1 MNIQACPT
9 PRLYTRP
16 PLGVRRV
23 ILYATAGV
31 SAQDADSKPIP
42 RMGETTGAGVSL
54 HSASYGQ
61 TYFPPMIIDGPPHS
75 DAAAAAVVLLSASYA
90 QTYFPPVIIDGPAHS
105 NAASAAVVLLSASY
119 AQTYW
124 PPVPVD
130 RAFTA
135 AATATVSLLSASYA
149 DTRT

>member
-31 SAQDADSKPIP
+31 SAQDAALTPIP
-42 RMGETTGAGVSL
+42 RMGETTAAGVSL
-54 HSASYGQ
+54 HSASYAQ
-61 TYFPPMIIDGPPHS
+61 TYFPPMVIDGPSHS
-75 DAAAAAVVLLSASYA
+75 DAAAASVVLLSASCA
-90 QTYFPPVIIDGPAHS
+90 QTYFPPVIIDGPAHAHTA
-105 NAASAAVVLLSASY
+105 NAGVTLLSASY

-135 AATATVSLLSASYA
+135 ATTATVSLLSASYV
-149 DTRT
+149 DSRT